1 MSFKNYVNVYE
12 FPCVLPGDGQEVMFK
27 PLTTRQIKK
36 LLVYDDESDILQ
48 IVNALNELVSSS
60 ITTKEFNIDNIYL
73 KDRLNLLIE
82 IRKKTKGETFEFQFK
97 CPDCGSQSINTLDLD
112 SLESKEKSNE
122 IGKIQVND
130 DINIEIDH
138 IKVSD
143 EKIVIKSID
152 KKLSDNEKNF
162 EYQINLLASS
172 IKTVIHPDGKDEN
185 ISFKDKVFLVN
196 NTPNSLLQ
204 DIGNWLT
211 DNWFG
216 IWFEI
221 EYSCNSCSYKE
232 MKEIPTNQLF
242 I

>member
-12 FPCVLPGDGQEVMFK
+12 FPCTLPGNGQEVMFK

-48 IVNALNELVSSS
+48 IVNALNDLVSSS
-60 ITTKEFNIDNIYL
+60 ITTEGFNIGELYL

-97 CPDCGSQSINTLDLD
+97 CPDCGSQSFNTLDLD
-112 SLESKEKSNE
+112 SLETKEKDNE
-122 IGKIQVND
+122 LGKIQVND
-130 DINIEIDH
+130 DISIEIDH

-143 EKIVIKSID
+143 EKEVIKSID

-172 IKTVIHPDGKDEN
+172 IKSVIHPDGKDEN
-185 ISFKDKVFLVN
+185 IPFEDKTFLVN
-196 NTPNSLLQ
+196 NTPNNLLQ
-204 DIGNWLT
+204 DIGNWLS

-216 IWFEI
+216 IWFET

-232 MKEIPTNQLF
+232 TKEIPTNQLF